1 MGSGGGGSELAGAD
15 VMADAIADAMA
26 DALSDVMARVNISLD
41 FRKITQNYVEF
52 QRLIVIFRSQ
62 D

>member
-1 MGSGGGGSELAGAD
+1 MESGDGGSELAGAD

-41 FRKITQNYVEF
+41 FRKITQN
-52 QRLIVIFRSQ
+52 
-62 D
+62 